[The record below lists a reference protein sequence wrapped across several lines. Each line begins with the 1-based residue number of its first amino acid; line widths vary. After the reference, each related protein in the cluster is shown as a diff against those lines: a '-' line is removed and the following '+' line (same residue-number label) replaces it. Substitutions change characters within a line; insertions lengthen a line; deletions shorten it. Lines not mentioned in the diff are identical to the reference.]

1 MLAQRRIGQAQ
12 RRFLIL
18 AARRSRRTRCRHR
31 HAAFDNAVLRE
42 ANRRALYNGVSS
54 AEFVDDEFDELGC
67 SPEVLLRLANQ
78 P

>member
-12 RRFLIL
+12 RRSSIL
-18 AARRSRRTRCRHR
+18 AARRSGRTRGRHR
-31 HAAFDNAVLRE
+31 RAAFDNAVLRE
-42 ANRRALYNGVSS
+42 VNRRALQNGVSS
-54 AEFVDDEFDELGC
+54 ADLIDDEFDEPGC

>member
-12 RRFLIL
+12 RQFLAL
-18 AARRSRRTRCRHR
+18 ATRRSCRARCRHR
-31 HAAFDNAVLRE
+31 RAAFDNAVLRE
-42 ANRRALYNGVSS
+42 VNRRALQNGVSS
-54 AEFVDDEFDELGC
+54 AELIDDEFDELDC